1 MKKSSL
7 ALTAVAASL
16 AWAAPAEAGVDSINH
31 CRDGL
36 FGNPESIRE
45 TRDCV
50 VANVQALPLEL
61 RACTDGLGGNPES
74 IGETRDCVVRELT
87 D

>member
-1 MKKSSL
+1 MTKFVVL
-7 ALTAVAASL
+7 AAAAASL
-16 AWAAPAEAGVDSINH
+16 LSAAPASAGVDTINH

-50 VANVQALPLEL
+50 IDNAVALPGEL
-61 RACTDGLGGNPES
+61 VACTNGLGGNPES